1 MFRTSNDSGAT
12 FGDKINLSTLMNLT
26 RVEIAEEEML
36 LLADGRL
43 IKQVTYP

>member
-1 MFRTSNDSGAT
+1 MFRTSNDSGVT

-26 RVEIAEEEML
+26 QVEIAEEEM

-43 IKQVTYP
+43 IKQVTYQ